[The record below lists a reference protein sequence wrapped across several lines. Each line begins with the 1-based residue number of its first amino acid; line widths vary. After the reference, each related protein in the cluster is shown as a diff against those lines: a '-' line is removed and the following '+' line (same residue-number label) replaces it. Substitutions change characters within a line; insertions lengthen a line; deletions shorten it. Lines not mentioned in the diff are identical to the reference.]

1 VTATFGAS
9 AGTTYRISATRR
21 SGPRLAA
28 STRAARGSC
37 TVATQKKTK
46 KRMATC
52 TIRLRTAG
60 IWRVSITP
68 VKTGVAGTALE
79 KRLVVKAPPT
89 RAP

>member
-1 VTATFGAS
+1 
-9 AGTTYRISATRR
+9 
-21 SGPRLAA
+21 
-28 STRAARGSC
+28 
-37 TVATQKKTK
+37 
-46 KRMATC
+46 MATC